1 VCCAIAG
8 NVEVPVPNYGMM
20 FASGSHSPRLILAIT
35 LIAVASWSSSKHP
48 AAGVRTVAGQG
59 LAVGSD
65 NLGAGAEATATEFEL
80 FEDSLHLS
88 TTGGKGRGGRGA
100 QLIAAFSACI
110 QFMCVPYQMQQCC
123 CCCCRSPCWGTAV
136 AGLLGI

>member
-1 VCCAIAG
+1 
-8 NVEVPVPNYGMM
+8 MM
-20 FASGSHSPRLILAIT
+20 LIVL
-35 LIAVASWSSSKHP
+35 ASWSPSNHP
-48 AAGVRTVAGQG
+48 AAGVRTAAGQG

-100 QLIAAFSACI
+100 H
-110 QFMCVPYQMQQCC
+110 
-123 CCCCRSPCWGTAV
+123 
-136 AGLLGI
+136 

>member
-1 VCCAIAG
+1 
-8 NVEVPVPNYGMM
+8 VEVPVPNYGMM
-20 FASGSHSPRLILAIT
+20 FASGSHSPRLVLAIT
-35 LIAVASWSSSKHP
+35 LIVAASCPYSKHP

-100 QLIAAFSACI
+100 Q
-110 QFMCVPYQMQQCC
+110 
-123 CCCCRSPCWGTAV
+123 
-136 AGLLGI
+136 